1 MTEPWAFMDGD
12 FVPFSQMAL
21 PLDDAGVV
29 LGVLVT
35 DLVRTFGNRL
45 YRWPEHLA
53 RFRAS
58 CRAVHIEPRFDDD
71 VLTGTA
77 HELVRRNAT
86 PGGEQCLV
94 VYATP
99 GRLGHFRGS
108 AGVGPAT
115 LGMHTYP
122 LPRERYR
129 ELVERGA
136 VLRVPRVR
144 QLPAVSYPPTVKAR
158 SRLHWWLADHEAA
171 AVDPAAK
178 ALLLD
183 EAGHVTETAIA
194 NFLIVRGGR
203 VMSPRRGTVLAGISL
218 GVVSELCGAVGLA
231 FEERDLSLAECL
243 DADEAL
249 LTGTAFSIAGVRQL
263 EERSYPVPGPAFTRI
278 VEAWNRAVGLDI
290 HAFFRRP

>member
-1 MTEPWAFMDGD
+1 MTEPWAFVDGD

-29 LGVLVT
+29 FGVIVT
-35 DLVRTFGNRL
+35 DLARTFGNRL

-71 VLTGTA
+71 VLTGAA
-77 HELVRRNAT
+77 HELVRRNAK

-99 GRLGHFRGS
+99 GRLGHFRG
-108 AGVGPAT
+108 AGGIGPAT

-122 LPRERYR
+122 LPWDRYR
-129 ELVERGA
+129 DLVEQGA
-136 VLRVPRVR
+136 VLRVPGVR
-144 QLPAVSYPPTVKAR
+144 QLPATSVPPTVKAR
-158 SRLHWWLADHEAA
+158 SRLHWWLADREVATR
-171 AVDPAAK
+171 DPAAK

-194 NFLIVRGGR
+194 NFLIVRGDH
-203 VMSPRRGTVLAGISL
+203 VISPRRGAVLAGISL
-218 GVVSELCGAVGLA
+218 GVVRELCGSVGLA
-231 FEERDLSLAECL
+231 FEERDRTLAECL

-249 LTGTAFSIAGVRQL
+249 LTGTAFSIAGVRRL
-263 EERSYPVPGPAFTRI
+263 DDRTYPFPGRTLGRL
-278 VEAWNRAVGLDI
+278 VEAWTRAVGADI
-290 HAFFRRP
+290 HAGFRW